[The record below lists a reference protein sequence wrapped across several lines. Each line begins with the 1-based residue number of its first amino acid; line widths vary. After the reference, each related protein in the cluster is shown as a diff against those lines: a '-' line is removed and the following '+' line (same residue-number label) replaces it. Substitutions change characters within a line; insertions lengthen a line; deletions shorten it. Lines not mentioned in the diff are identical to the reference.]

1 MTKHLV
7 SKELKDD
14 NTNSEV
20 VISLIWVPRII
31 AGINNYKIHKAKMH
45 YVIYCVDKCISALVF
60 FFIYV
65 PIGM

>member
-31 AGINNYKIHKAKMH
+31 AGINNYKIQILPVNTN
-45 YVIYCVDKCISALVF
+45 YVLTRIPTLL
-60 FFIYV
+60 
-65 PIGM
+65 